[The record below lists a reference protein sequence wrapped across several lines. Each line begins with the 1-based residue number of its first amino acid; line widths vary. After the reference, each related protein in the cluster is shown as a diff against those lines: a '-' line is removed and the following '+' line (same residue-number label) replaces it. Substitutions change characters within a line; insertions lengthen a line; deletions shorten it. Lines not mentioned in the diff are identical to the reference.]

1 MVALILSSPVQS
13 AEKIY
18 LKWNNFGTEKEF
30 ITTTANRSLEVEKNR
45 RDAED
50 YLAVAWVDLNGDGI
64 PELIIGHSTIGYC
77 SRTECF
83 ADIYTRQGGKPD
95 GPWRFIGEISLLT
108 LADRNIGPLF
118 VTLEDEYHNGWRVIR
133 GDGSRRC
140 WVTEM
145 RHANGLTKPEQLP
158 GYFGFAEDGESCRK

>member
-1 MVALILSSPVQS
+1 MIALIVSSPVQG

-30 ITTTANRSLEVEKNR
+30 ITTTANRSLEVEKSR

-50 YLAVAWVDLNGDGI
+50 YLAVAWVDLNGD
-64 PELIIGHSTIGYC
+64 
-77 SRTECF
+77 
-83 ADIYTRQGGKPD
+83 D
-95 GPWRFIGEISLLT
+95 
-108 LADRNIGPLF
+108 
-118 VTLEDEYHNGWRVIR
+118 
-133 GDGSRRC
+133 SRRC

-158 GYFGFAEDGESCRK
+158 GYFGFAEEGKNCAK